1 MMNVPEP
8 ASSANAVPA
17 PQPSVWGVLPS
28 EWKPL
33 CRELGLSAYRADQIV
48 AGLYQNFAQSWSE
61 ITTLPKELRETLAG
75 RFALAPLETV
85 HIHDSPDGVRKL
97 LLGCVDGERVETVMI
112 PSKDRMTQCISSQV
126 GCDFR
131 CAFCASG
138 QLGCVRD
145 LTAGEIVGEVMAACT
160 LMRRREGTGFRVQ
173 EEGGRVQGSGFGVQG
188 SGFGVQGTG
197 DGTADEAS
205 CDHFPSNQEPSPH
218 VSKPGAKPTLPRP
231 GNIVVMGMGEP
242 FDNYDNVLRALRIL
256 NDQKGVNIGARHITL
271 STCGV
276 VPGIRRL
283 ATEGLQF
290 ELSVSLHAPDDAL
303 RSRLMPVNR
312 RWPLAE
318 LLDTCRAYFE
328 KTGRVVTFEYTLV
341 KGFNDRP
348 QHADALIRLLRHM
361 PCKVNLIPLSPVEG
375 FEGERPDDRV
385 CLAFLDA
392 LLKAKLTT
400 TLRKSRG
407 RDVDAACG
415 QLRLRRMQTDA
426 AVTSRRSG
434 EPPVRPS
441 PEA

>member
-1 MMNVPEP
+1 MSVPL
-8 ASSANAVPA
+8 
-17 PQPSVWGVLPS
+17 LPS
-28 EWKPL
+28 AWGLLPAEWKPL
-33 CRELGLSAYRADQIV
+33 CREFGLPAFRADQIV
-48 AGLYQNFAQSWSE
+48 TGLYQNFAHSWQDF
-61 ITTLPKELRETLAG
+61 TTLPQELRDRLAE
-75 RFALAPLETV
+75 RFSLAPLETV

-97 LLGCVDGERVETVMI
+97 LLACPDGERIETVLI

-138 QLGCVRD
+138 QLGCVRS
-145 LTAGEIVGEVMAACT
+145 LEAGEIVGQVMAACA
-160 LMRRREGTGFRVQ
+160 LLR
-173 EEGGRVQGSGFGVQG
+173 
-188 SGFGVQGTG
+188 
-197 DGTADEAS
+197 ADLRPTS
-205 CDHFPSNQEPSPH
+205 SDLPP
-218 VSKPGAKPTLPRP
+218 KPGAKPVLPRP

-242 FDNYDNVLRALRIL
+242 FDNYDNTLRALRVL
-256 NDQKGVNIGARHITL
+256 NDQKGINIGARHITI

-283 ATEGLQF
+283 AEEGLQF

-318 LLDTCRAYFE
+318 LLETCRAYTA

-341 KGFNDRP
+341 KNLNDRP

-375 FEGERPDDRV
+375 FDGERPEDRV
-385 CLAFLDA
+385 SLAFLDA
-392 LLKAKLTT
+392 LLKAKINT

-407 RDVDAACG
+407 KDVDAACG
-415 QLRLRRMQTDA
+415 QLRLRKQPA
-426 AVTSRRSG
+426 ADPRAQRGSST
-434 EPPVRPS
+434 
-441 PEA
+441 